1 MISLG
6 MVDVDDEAV
15 LADAREWDREC
26 NGDSASGYTAVPGI
40 FLDAAVDGLISCSGE
55 GCRLMETDWMA
66 EASSDAGLLA
76 IVVWSEKRE
85 IGMEILMSDTWTAE
99 SRSKE

>member
-15 LADAREWDREC
+15 LAEAREWDREC
-26 NGDSASGYTAVPGI
+26 DGDSASGYTAVPGI
-40 FLDAAVDGLISCSGE
+40 FLEAAVDGLISCAGE

-76 IVVWSEKRE
+76 IVVRWPER
-85 IGMEILMSDTWTAE
+85 
-99 SRSKE
+99 